1 MSAESQD
8 TELENVWQ
16 RIFMECNSSASIST
30 ADSTLDSTV
39 NDTVLVTRII
49 NYMQEHLPTWSI
61 DNLVELWR
69 YLATVSTDERV
80 NLHQFKEAT
89 KRWLVK
95 MQQVQATQDG
105 NNNGEVAMEKFLVS
119 DPDSSMK
126 TMDMDNMEFEFRL
139 KFRKLNEENNDL
151 RGELERCEESINTL
165 RQKLKQTEQQLKHYK
180 QKCQQFEKEN
190 NEQRDQLNELI
201 EKEKTIV
208 LELIEKERA
217 MTLDLQ
223 RCTEEKE
230 KLLKQLEI
238 AEIEILTIPFLK
250 EKLEKITKEKE
261 SFIDVIAK
269 MQEEFEEKEDSCRYL
284 RTTITELED
293 TSISLKE
300 NYECMISSLREKNR
314 LLETENEELQ
324 SLSSFN
330 VYPSGEK
337 FSPMSDTNE
346 YNMHST
352 PYKSTPTQNS
362 LYMELKVSG
371 FTAECSRSDR
381 EDLEEELNQYDATI
395 LEIMEQLEK
404 VIEFFVT
411 MRGSADNSSYFNP
424 QDTDVRTRTVDVL
437 KHKVSFLLNM
447 TAEEVERRN
456 TRQDSSTQFP
466 IDSANAT
473 DDLAQFDNESLQ
485 AYRSIHTL
493 PSGLQSSSLVAEDSI
508 SQKFSYQNSGTNTA
522 DVLPFAQGDGL
533 TQKKEQFTPPAEEV
547 FNQKDLT
554 YIEENCS
561 SEMSKG
567 SNVLQVD
574 TKALATSEE
583 EKTDARSFQVPEVS
597 SASNPTS
604 PRRKIS
610 VYCRSFDVVAV
621 QDRREDH
628 PRSNN
633 LEVRES
639 PSKPDDSPARIDRIA
654 ARDRN
659 NTPNQ
664 KYLFNDV
671 YRNVK
676 SDSDSSNSTP
686 VKHFQ
691 DVNDES
697 PIAPQPIFRKVQ
709 LAPTRLRFSEARS
722 ELDKATVAPS
732 CASPV
737 PVDSTEL
744 NISIT
749 RSNSSSSLS
758 PVDRRRKDDDGSV
771 YLSSTFVNED
781 KMEVKSTML
790 ESKSSNENISQ
801 TFSVPNRCLF
811 PRYQADSAKIADS
824 EDPHSEASVQRV
836 CDNESQSRIERS
848 VDSQMSSRKDSLA
861 VSGSECEPAVA
872 EAGCFDQCSTI
883 NEKVASEAGK
893 AVNVV
898 SSTSLTDEPIS
909 AKVVSY
915 TNLAQS
921 DEKARERDRL
931 MKQKIRKSRFLNM
944 KRSYS
949 EDESLGQLECHCK
962 RRSRSL
968 IPEDSQSRVF
978 PSLTDTCLQEFGIA
992 NLSDDELECN
1002 REDPSELELQKKYTA
1017 FSLCL
1022 CVDRLTLPRRIA
1034 MSIRQRDQSEKNLSS
1049 EVENMQQDIQELA
1062 PLCMDRE
1069 SAERVDRVRHRLD
1082 MIVRCAHRVSCTAE
1096 TLGAVHQE
1104 RRISRAILLADKYLQ
1119 LLQSRCEKL
1128 ITSVAEIKRI
1138 LVENNI
1144 VIEENSGELNDEVP
1158 RIRYRSGT
1166 PVNNRMMMARRRA
1179 SVATMSR
1186 PMGSTQDVTKDI
1198 VRQRNSSVS
1207 GRMTLRRPSFH
1218 SESPKWEI
1226 EKLDRAESSN
1236 SINELRGI
1244 FEHAESRRNSKEE
1257 NNNMRL
1263 SHSNSQST
1271 VNCALI
1277 DKVWTNVKEE
1287 EEEEEPASEVF
1298 DNENIHS
1305 ESRSSTKSSFQLRRR
1320 RRPILPII
1328 LSILIFFLLFYVI
1341 RVMMAEVVYFHVCQ
1355 DQPLNKLVEYVIERY
1370 RQMKKT
1376 APHPM

>member
-1166 PVNNRMMMARRRA
+1166 PVNNRHRKAA
-1179 SVATMSR
+1179 
-1186 PMGSTQDVTKDI
+1186 KF
-1198 VRQRNSSVS
+1198 VRFRTYDSQEAVFP
-1207 GRMTLRRPSFH
+1207 LRI
-1218 SESPKWEI
+1218 PKVGDRKTRSCR
-1226 EKLDRAESSN
+1226 KL
-1236 SINELRGI
+1236 
-1244 FEHAESRRNSKEE
+1244 
-1257 NNNMRL
+1257 
-1263 SHSNSQST
+1263 Q
-1271 VNCALI
+1271 
-1277 DKVWTNVKEE
+1277 
-1287 EEEEEPASEVF
+1287 
-1298 DNENIHS
+1298 
-1305 ESRSSTKSSFQLRRR
+1305 Q
-1320 RRPILPII
+1320 
-1328 LSILIFFLLFYVI
+1328 Y
-1341 RVMMAEVVYFHVCQ
+1341 Q
-1355 DQPLNKLVEYVIERY
+1355 
-1370 RQMKKT
+1370 
-1376 APHPM
+1376 

>member
-1166 PVNNRMMMARRRA
+1166 PVNNRMM
-1179 SVATMSR
+1179 
-1186 PMGSTQDVTKDI
+1186 DI

>member
-1 MSAESQD
+1 
-8 TELENVWQ
+8 
-16 RIFMECNSSASIST
+16 
-30 ADSTLDSTV
+30 
-39 NDTVLVTRII
+39 
-49 NYMQEHLPTWSI
+49 
-61 DNLVELWR
+61 
-69 YLATVSTDERV
+69 
-80 NLHQFKEAT
+80 
-89 KRWLVK
+89 

>member
-424 QDTDVRTRTVDVL
+424 QDTD
-437 KHKVSFLLNM
+437 

>member
-1049 EVENMQQDIQELA
+1049 EVENMQQDIQ
-1062 PLCMDRE
+1062 
-1069 SAERVDRVRHRLD
+1069 
-1082 MIVRCAHRVSCTAE
+1082 
-1096 TLGAVHQE
+1096 
-1104 RRISRAILLADKYLQ
+1104 
-1119 LLQSRCEKL
+1119 
-1128 ITSVAEIKRI
+1128 
-1138 LVENNI
+1138 
-1144 VIEENSGELNDEVP
+1144 
-1158 RIRYRSGT
+1158 
-1166 PVNNRMMMARRRA
+1166 
-1179 SVATMSR
+1179 
-1186 PMGSTQDVTKDI
+1186 DI

>member
-1 MSAESQD
+1 MICA
-8 TELENVWQ
+8 
-16 RIFMECNSSASIST
+16 
-30 ADSTLDSTV
+30 
-39 NDTVLVTRII
+39 
-49 NYMQEHLPTWSI
+49 
-61 DNLVELWR
+61 R
-69 YLATVSTDERV
+69 YK
-80 NLHQFKEAT
+80 N
-89 KRWLVK
+89 
-95 MQQVQATQDG
+95 
-105 NNNGEVAMEKFLVS
+105 LVS